1 DGLVRPASRRRG
13 STTGPNTGGIGPKAS
28 LNHPIGSS
36 DGRCP
41 DKSLHQLRTAM
52 HHYPLNQ
59 ERALDL
65 SILTVFGTGDFATI
79 LPPEPK
85 HFGFPEAAQR
95 VIKRTSPNRWLASFT
110 VTTRAVSD
118 RLRTSNFRSFA
129 TILPPEPKHFGF
141 PEAAQR
147 VIKRTSPNRW
157 LASFTVTTRAV
168 SDRLRTSNFRS

>member
-1 DGLVRPASRRRG
+1 GLVRPASRRRG

-28 LNHPIGSS
+28 LNHPIVTRTFQPISRPCQAGLERTLTPS
-36 DGRCP
+36 P

-118 RLRTSNFRSFA
+118 RLRTSNFRS
-129 TILPPEPKHFGF
+129 
-141 PEAAQR
+141 
-147 VIKRTSPNRW
+147 
-157 LASFTVTTRAV
+157 
-168 SDRLRTSNFRS
+168 

>member
-1 DGLVRPASRRRG
+1 MVWFGQLPDAVVQAPGRTPAASQADDSGLLGIPRSRKIIAIPCASHENVSADFPG
-13 STTGPNTGGIGPKAS
+13 LP
-28 LNHPIGSS
+28 
-36 DGRCP
+36 GRP

-65 SILTVFGTGDFATI
+65 SILTVFGTGDFTTI

-118 RLRTSNFRSFA
+118 RLRTSNFRS
-129 TILPPEPKHFGF
+129 
-141 PEAAQR
+141 
-147 VIKRTSPNRW
+147 
-157 LASFTVTTRAV
+157 
-168 SDRLRTSNFRS
+168 